1 MNQLL
6 GKIAT
11 AKIPASR
18 AIPGNADHAAIMH
31 AHASQG
37 SRQEQPNWAGKVR
50 TSVLKPAIFGLFVL
64 IVFIGGFGVWAA
76 RAPLSGAAIAPGFV
90 AASGQNLK
98 IQHFEG
104 GIIKEILVHEGDRVT
119 KNQPL
124 LTLDPTRAQSLF
136 NRLDNELIAM
146 QARIQRLQAERDDA
160 DLDFGET
167 LSQQAMAAGLETD
180 LNEQMREFEKRRE
193 RYNTDASI
201 LDQQVAAFEE
211 QIIGLKVQIE
221 SANSQIAT
229 LDDEIAVKGRLLK
242 RKLTNRSE
250 YLRLKRNRSE
260 LEGRLGG
267 YRSSI
272 GEAKSSIVGAKQRKS
287 RLQAERAET
296 AVTSLNEVRRRMAD
310 MTEQRDAAVNVLER
324 IVVRAPSDGVIVDI
338 AKNTPGSV
346 VRQGEDLFVLL
357 PVGGELIVEA
367 RLSPQDVDV
376 VSVGQSA
383 TLRFSALNQRT
394 TPEVPGKVTYV
405 SADRLTDPNTNE
417 PYYTARLEIADQL
430 PDGMSSAQIFP
441 GMPVETYINTG
452 DRTFFE
458 YLGKP
463 LTDSF
468 SRAFREE

>member
-1 MNQLL
+1 MNQPL
-6 GKIAT
+6 GKIET
-11 AKIPASR
+11 AKIPASQ
-18 AIPGNADHAAIMH
+18 AIPGNAEHAALI
-31 AHASQG
+31 SGQG
-37 SRQEQPNWAGKVR
+37 SAGHKIQHWSDKVR
-50 TSVLKPAIFGLFVL
+50 TGVWKPALFGLLVL
-64 IVFIGGFGVWAA
+64 LVFIGGFGVWAA

-90 AASGQNLK
+90 SASGQNLR

-104 GIIKEILVHEGDRVT
+104 GIIKEILVKEGDTVSEG
-119 KNQPL
+119 QPL
-124 LTLDPTRAQSLF
+124 LTLDPTSAQSMV
-136 NRLDNELIAM
+136 NRLNKEIIALS
-146 QARIQRLQAERDDA
+146 ARIQRLQAERDDA
-160 DLDFGET
+160 PLEFTPQLLDLAVRT
-167 LSQQAMAAGLETD
+167 GLETD
-180 LNEQMREFEKRRE
+180 LEEQRSEFQKRLK
-193 RYNTDASI
+193 RYETDALI
-201 LDQQVAAFEE
+201 LDQQIAALGE
-211 QIIGLKVQIE
+211 QINGLEVQIK
-221 SANSQIAT
+221 SAEDQIVT
-229 LDDEIAVKGRLLK
+229 LDDEIAVKGRLLQ

-250 YLRLKRNRSE
+250 YLRLKRNRAE

-272 GEAKSSIVGAKQRKS
+272 GEAKSSIVEAKQRQS
-287 RLQAERAET
+287 RLKAERAET
-296 AVTSLNEVRRRMAD
+296 AVTSLNEVRRRLVD
-310 MTEQRDAAVNVLER
+310 MEEQRTAAKNVLER

-357 PVGGELIVEA
+357 PSGGELIVEA

-376 VSVGQSA
+376 VTVGQTA

-417 PYYTARLEIADQL
+417 PYYTARLEISDQL
-430 PDGMSSAQIFP
+430 PEGVSSGQIFP
-441 GMPVETYINTG
+441 GMPVETYISTG
-452 DRTFFE
+452 DRTFLE

>member
-1 MNQLL
+1 MNQPL

-11 AKIPASR
+11 TKVPASQ
-18 AIPGNADHAAIMH
+18 AIPGNPEHTAMMHAAQ
-31 AHASQG
+31 SGQTP
-37 SRQEQPNWAGKVR
+37 EPPNWAENVR
-50 TSVLKPAIFGLFVL
+50 TGVWKQGLFGFVVL
-64 IVFIGGFGVWAA
+64 AAFIGGFGVWAA

-104 GIIKEILVHEGDRVT
+104 GIIEEILVREGDEV
-119 KNQPL
+119 KKDQPL
-124 LTLDPTRAQSLF
+124 LTLDPTTAQSMV
-136 NRLDNELIAM
+136 NRLDNEMLALIA
-146 QARIQRLQAERDDA
+146 RVQRLQAERDDT
-160 DLDFGET
+160 DLEFNDALRQNAVT
-167 LSQQAMAAGLETD
+167 AGLETD

-193 RYNTDASI
+193 RYETDALI
-201 LDQQVAAFEE
+201 LDQQIAALEE
-211 QIIGLKVQIE
+211 QITGLEVQIA
-221 SANSQIAT
+221 SANNQIAT
-229 LDDEIAVKGRLLK
+229 LDDEIAVKEKLLK

-310 MTEQRDAAVNVLER
+310 MMEQRNSAVNVLER
-324 IVVRAPSDGVIVDI
+324 IVVRAPSDGVIVDV

-357 PVGGELIVEA
+357 PTGGELIVEA

-376 VSVGQSA
+376 VTVGQTA

-394 TPEVPGKVTYV
+394 TPEVSGTVTYV
-405 SADRLTDPNTNE
+405 SADRLTDPVTNE
-417 PYYTARLEIADQL
+417 PYYTARLRIAEQL
-430 PDGMSSAQIFP
+430 PEGMSAAQIFP

-463 LTDSF
+463 VTDSF
-468 SRAFREE
+468 NRAFREE